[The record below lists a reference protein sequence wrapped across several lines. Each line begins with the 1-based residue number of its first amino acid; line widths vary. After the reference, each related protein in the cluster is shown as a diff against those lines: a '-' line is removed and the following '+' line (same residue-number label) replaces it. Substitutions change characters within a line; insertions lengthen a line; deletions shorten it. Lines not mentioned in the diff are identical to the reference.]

1 MKKHAPP
8 REVSSYTLPPNPFD
22 RGTPDPPL
30 RVPVT
35 ALVDAAAPHVARG
48 ADSGQANVAERS
60 DEWVRRLTKS
70 TGRVRVAEMFV
81 TNESRGTAR
90 RRRAE
95 AQSLGRAV
103 LRERIGE
110 RRREAKALTT
120 IAKDTGY
127 LPTRGESGP
136 QALRTYMPAKAPS
149 VQVTANVAAMAYP
162 FLAEAGLGSRGVL
175 VGYDAWSG
183 AAYVYDPFTLYE
195 RSVLTNPNMLIAG
208 VIGRGKSALCKS
220 LVTRNIAV
228 GRRVFVPSDPKG
240 EWTSVAEAVGGFAIE
255 LGGSSGN
262 RLNPL
267 DAPPRPSGCN
277 DGDWVVDVRRRRR
290 DLIGALTAAS
300 LERNLRAVEHTAL
313 DVALDMTVAEN
324 DVPLL
329 RGVVERLLSPVHDML
344 GSTRLQLRED
354 GREAGHALQR
364 FVEGDLKG
372 LFDGPSTVEFDPTMP
387 MVSIDMSRIGG
398 SDTQIAMVST
408 CAGTWMESALADP
421 NGGQRFLVYDEAW
434 RLLKSPALLA
444 RMQSQWKMSRALGI
458 ANVMVIHRLSDL
470 DAVGDE
476 NSESRNLALG
486 LLADCSTKVI
496 YAQERGE
503 ASATGRRLGLS
514 EVEIEQLP
522 GLARGQGLWRV
533 GERSFL
539 VNHRMTQGELAL
551 FDTNARMTTKE
562 SR

>member
-1 MKKHAPP
+1 MKRNAPS
-8 REVSSYTLPPNPFD
+8 REVSTYRLPTNPFD
-22 RGTPDPPL
+22 GGTSDPP
-30 RVPVT
+30 RAPVT
-35 ALVDAAAPHVARG
+35 ALVDAAPHLARG
-48 ADSGQANVAERS
+48 AKRGGADVAARS
-60 DEWVRRLTKS
+60 DDWVRKLSKS

-81 TNESRGTAR
+81 TNESRGAAR

-95 AQSLGRAV
+95 AQALGRAV
-103 LRERIGE
+103 LRERTGE
-110 RRREAKALTT
+110 KRRDAKGRTT
-120 IAKDTGY
+120 MAKDSSY
-127 LPTRGESGP
+127 LPMRGENRP
-136 QALRTYMPAKAPS
+136 QALRTYVPAKAPS

-240 EWTSVAEAVGGFAIE
+240 EWTSVAMAVGGFAIE
-255 LGGSSGN
+255 LGGSSSN

-267 DAPPRPSGCN
+267 DAPPRPSGYN

-329 RGVVERLLSPVHDML
+329 RGVVERLLNPVHDML
-344 GSTRLQLRED
+344 GSTRQQLRED
-354 GREAGHALQR
+354 GRESGHALQR

-408 CAGTWMESALADP
+408 CAGAWMESALSDP

-551 FDTNARMTTKE
+551 FDTNARMTTGE